1 MLIKS
6 LFPQAGLM
14 ASKKPGLWQLSA
26 ISKRFFM
33 LPLLALLLVLPEISA
48 AAEDTD
54 ETTYYYKR
62 TKRVVSMVNNAA
74 RVLEE
79 KGDKAFDAFAQKDS
93 RWFQGEI
100 YLFIYTM
107 KGVNIFHPVQEQL
120 VGQDLYDMKDVNG
133 RPLIR
138 LLSEKA
144 ENGGGWVHYM
154 WTRPGEFIPTWKS
167 GYARKAV
174 MPDGREVFVGS
185 GVYNIRT
192 EKEFIIEMVDDAVEL
207 IREKKQAAFDAFR
220 SDAGPFSFRDSYIL
234 VFKDDGTAVVDPA
247 FPYLE
252 GRNLLKYDIIRK
264 MISRIK
270 GKKSAWVSYRRPRP
284 GDVNPSKKL
293 AYLRTVTINGERYIV
308 AADFFPPK
316 PIWMR

>member
-1 MLIKS
+1 MLRKS
-6 LFPQAGLM
+6 LQQPTDPMTA
-14 ASKKPGLWQLSA
+14 KKFA
-26 ISKRFFM
+26 IRMPAAVLKLYII
-33 LPLLALLLVLPEISA
+33 LPLLAFLLVLPEISA
-48 AAEDTD
+48 GADTD

-79 KGDKAFDAFAQKDS
+79 KGEKAFDAFAQKDS

-107 KGVNIFHPVQEQL
+107 EGVNIFHPVQDQL

-138 LLSEKA
+138 LLIEKA

-167 GYARKAV
+167 GYAKKAV

-207 IREKKQAAFDAFR
+207 IQEKKEAAFDAFR

-252 GRNLLKYDIIRK
+252 GRNLLKYDIIKK
-264 MISRIK
+264 MISRIREK
-270 GKKSAWVSYRRPRP
+270 QSAWVSYRRPRP

-293 AYLRTVTINGERYIV
+293 AYLRAVTVNGERYIV